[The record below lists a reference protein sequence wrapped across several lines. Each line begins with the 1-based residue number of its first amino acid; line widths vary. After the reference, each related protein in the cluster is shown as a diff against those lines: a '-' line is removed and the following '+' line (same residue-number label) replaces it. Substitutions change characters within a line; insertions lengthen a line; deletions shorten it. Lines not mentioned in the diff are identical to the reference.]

1 MRRFLK
7 FTFGVAIL
15 AAWAAPVQS
24 ATKLVPEE
32 GTVEIMLLRQKSV
45 RTELKLSDSDAEKVH
60 KYAAQQWKKAQ
71 EVSELSEKEQDAK
84 YAGMAKEN
92 ERFLEQTLTKDQRKR
107 LDQITLQLAGLL
119 YVTRQDIASQLKL
132 TDQQK
137 QRAQKMQKEA
147 RAEMEDLIYS
157 DKHEKR

>member
-1 MRRFLK
+1 VGGGVPAGESRMSSFCQFTRGGTDMRRFLK

-24 ATKLVPEE
+24 ATKLIPEE

-71 EVSELSEKEQDAK
+71 EVSE
-84 YAGMAKEN
+84 
-92 ERFLEQTLTKDQRKR
+92 
-107 LDQITLQLAGLL
+107 
-119 YVTRQDIASQLKL
+119 
-132 TDQQK
+132 
-137 QRAQKMQKEA
+137 
-147 RAEMEDLIYS
+147 
-157 DKHEKR
+157 